1 MTRHRHVVC
10 VTAASIACVFLS
22 VSCESTSK
30 QPSTASNDAKPA
42 AAAAPAPAHADHS
55 TPHVIHNMH
64 QVTERLYSGA
74 VPEGDAAFDELASLG
89 VKTIISVDGATPD
102 VARAD
107 ARGMR
112 YVHVPITYATVTPEQ
127 QREIARAMRDL
138 DGPVFMHCHHGRHR
152 GPAAAAAASIALG
165 ELSPEEGVAFMKRAG
180 TADNYVG
187 LYACVSSATVLAK
200 SDIDAA
206 PADFS
211 PVRKPS
217 GLVAAM
223 VEVDIAFENLKLIRV
238 AGWKTP
244 ADHPDLVPAAEAGRL
259 VDHFRFSLEDPKCSR
274 LGGDYIKQM
283 EQAITQASDLEEK
296 FVNNASA
303 AELAVAYEL
312 VNTSC
317 KACHTAYRDRI
328 LP

>member
-1 MTRHRHVVC
+1 MNDRRHDFFI
-10 VTAASIACVFLS
+10 AAAVFAGALLNA
-22 VSCESTSK
+22 SCESGSK
-30 QPSTASNDAKPA
+30 TPSGASSAAAPNPA
-42 AAAAPAPAHADHS
+42 AAADHHS
-55 TPHVIHNMH
+55 PHVIHNMH
-64 QVTERLYSGA
+64 QVTDRLYSGA

-102 VARAD
+102 VARAE

-152 GPAAAAAASIALG
+152 GPAAAASASIALG

-206 PADFS
+206 PADFP

-259 VDHFRFSLEDPKCSR
+259 VDHFRFSLEDPKCSK
-274 LGGDYIKQM
+274 LGDDYIKQM
-283 EQAITQASDLEEK
+283 EQAIAEASNLEEK
-296 FVNNASA
+296 LVNNASS

-317 KACHTAYRDRI
+317 KGCHTAYRDRI